1 MSIFSFV
8 KFEARL
14 VLLVSYSIF
23 YQTAE
28 EHSCAADVV
37 IHRILQLRHQR
48 LLIEYIEIYLL
59 ISSDLNSDIAPL
71 VTQRPTDL
79 NGMVVRPY
87 LLLGKCVQLLL
98 VKLD

>member
-8 KFEARL
+8 KFEARQ
-14 VLLVSYSIF
+14 VLLVSYAIF
-23 YQTAE
+23 YHAAE

-59 ISSDLNSDIAPL
+59 ISSNLNSNIAAL
-71 VTQRPTDL
+71 VAQRPTNL
-79 NGMVVRPY
+79 NRMVVRPY
-87 LLLGKCVQLLL
+87 LLFRKCVQLLL